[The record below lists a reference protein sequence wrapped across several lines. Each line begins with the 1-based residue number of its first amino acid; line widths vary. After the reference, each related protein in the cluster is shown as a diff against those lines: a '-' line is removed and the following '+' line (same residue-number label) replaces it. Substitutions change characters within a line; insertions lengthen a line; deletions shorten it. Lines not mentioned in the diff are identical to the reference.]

1 MMRFPSVSRLLCLT
15 GLATGLLSPAHGQ
28 EAPKSASQP
37 PVATTPP
44 RITLPTPAKPTQNEP
59 PKADPAK
66 PATVAPAPALPAP
79 RPVEAPQVVAGT
91 GSPASRNVT
100 VTVLPAL
107 SNWSNL
113 ATGSECACGGSGSGS
128 DSPQTLT
135 PAQTR
140 QLEALMI
147 DRLSPTEAPRY
158 GRNEVVPPINCEVP
172 AGEAYV
178 EGLRALK
185 RFDSARALALF
196 NHALSIDPTHPA
208 TLQLK
213 AVALYD
219 LGRDTEAAKAARQGK
234 YFAREQPGGL
244 EELSRALEPIQ
255 GHRRSFLD
263 MAALYNLTGEPQD
276 CCNPGMPSGVMMGAP
291 VTPENP
297 LKPGVIVDPAPLV
310 EPKPAQPGAVPPT
323 PPPPVNPKAPL
334 NTDTPKAAPPRIKLP
349 PANSAPAVPV
359 PPAKPAEPNGPKL

>member
-1 MMRFPSVSRLLCLT
+1 MMRFPSAFRLLCVT
-15 GLATGLLSPAHGQ
+15 GLASGLLSTAQGQ
-28 EAPKSASQP
+28 EAPKSAPQP
-37 PVATTPP
+37 PAATTP
-44 RITLPTPAKPTQNEP
+44 RRTILPTPAKPTQVEP
-59 PKADPAK
+59 PKADPTK
-66 PATVAPAPALPAP
+66 PATVAPALPAP
-79 RPVEAPQVVAGT
+79 RAVEAPKADATT
-91 GSPASRNVT
+91 GNPASRTVT
-100 VTVLPAL
+100 VTVMPEL
-107 SNWSNL
+107 SNWSSP
-113 ATGSECACGGSGSGS
+113 ASGSDCDCNGDGSGSG
-128 DSPQTLT
+128 DNSPKTLT

-158 GRNEVVPPINCEVP
+158 GRNEAVPPINCEVP

-219 LGRDTEAAKAARQGK
+219 LGRDAEAAKAARQGK

-297 LKPGVIVDPAPLV
+297 LKPGVIVDPAPTV
-310 EPKPAQPGAVPPT
+310 EPKPAQPGVVT
-323 PPPPVNPKAPL
+323 PPVAPKPPV
-334 NTDTPKAAPPRIKLP
+334 NTDTPKPEAPRIKLP
-349 PANSAPAVPV
+349 PAKPAPAVPA